1 MRPHI
6 NPKPLAS
13 ALATLL
19 LAAILLSAC
28 NLPGKPAGPDL
39 DTIVAQTKTAMAV
52 NLFLTATAQPAPTEV
67 PPATAIP
74 TAEATPVPPSEV
86 QPTPAPTEA
95 ATIVTPPATS
105 LPGCVNLAKLVEET
119 VPDLSIFGPN
129 QEFIKTWTL
138 RNVGTCVWNPAYSL
152 VSIGG
157 ERMSGTSP
165 VPIGQTVPPGN
176 TLQIFLPQTAPANPG
191 VFQGDWMLRST
202 DGVEFGLGS
211 DAKTPFWVKI
221 QVVQGANPTVNPT
234 AGSPSVSRPQ
244 NLGDPSW
251 TVGFGSDR
259 SPFFLGTD
267 SGMNYN
273 IADGKLVI
281 TALKPTG
288 DQWRVAQASFLDNFY
303 LQTIFMP
310 GSICNGKDGYGMLV
324 RAPSKPDGNIN
335 SGYVFS
341 FSCDGKYR
349 VYRMDNGN
357 FNNIQNWTTNPAIHP
372 GANQT
377 NVMGISAVGAEFQF
391 YANNTLLYS
400 FTDGTYSGGLYG
412 LAIRAES
419 AANFS
424 VAVDEIAGW
433 VIR

>member
-1 MRPHI
+1 MRSLENAKTPAST
-6 NPKPLAS
+6 LAVI
-13 ALATLL
+13 L

-28 NLPGKPAGPDL
+28 NLPGQPAESNL
-39 DTIVAQTKTAMAV
+39 DIIVEQTKTAMAV
-52 NLFLTATAQPAPTEV
+52 SLFLTATAQPAATDIPPTME
-67 PPATAIP
+67 AP
-74 TAEATPVPPSEV
+74 TAEATTAPPAET
-86 QPTPAPTEA
+86 QPSPTASVA
-95 ATIVTPPATS
+95 AQIVTPPATS
-105 LPGCVNLAKLVEET
+105 LPGCVNLAKLETET

-138 RNVGTCVWNPAYSL
+138 RNVGTCVWNPDYSL
-152 VSIGG
+152 IFVRG

-176 TLQIFLPQTAPANPG
+176 TLQIFLPQTTPANPG
-191 VFQGDWMLRST
+191 VFQGEWMLRST
-202 DGVEFGLGS
+202 DGIEFGLGS
-211 DAKTPFWVKI
+211 DANTAFWIKI
-221 QVVQGANPTVNPT
+221 QVALGANPTANPT
-234 AGSPSVSRPQ
+234 VSPPSVSRPQ
-244 NLGDPSW
+244 DLGDPSW

-267 SGMNYN
+267 SGLNYN
-273 IADGKLVI
+273 LADGKLVI

-310 GSICNGKDGYGMLV
+310 GNVCNGKDGYGMIV

-357 FNNIQNWTTNPAIHP
+357 FDNIQNWTTHSAIRS

-377 NVMGISAVGAEFQF
+377 NVMGISAVGREFQF
-391 YANNTLLYS
+391 YANNTLLFS
-400 FTDGTYSGGLYG
+400 FIDGTYAGGLYG

-424 VAVDEIAGW
+424 VSVDEIAGW
-433 VIR
+433 VIK